1 MTQNIPSASIGL
13 ARANHVGIVV
23 SDLDAAIRFY
33 EALTGTKIV
42 NKDVIG
48 GPRMAAVQGLD
59 KVLIRYAN
67 VHLDNLNIDLLQYD
81 EPSPK
86 AARYSGND
94 ISAMHLCFE
103 VDDLDAVYQR
113 MTKAGLTFN
122 GEPITFQAED
132 QLKQGIGTTVAY
144 FDDPDGTHLEII
156 QPQGPFQRK
165 GHDGL

>member
-33 EALTGTKIV
+33 EALTGKTIA

-48 GPRMAAVQGLD
+48 GPGMAAVQGLD
-59 KVLIRYAN
+59 EVFIRYAN
-67 VHLDNLNIDLLQYD
+67 VYLDNLNIDLLQDD

-86 AARYSGND
+86 SARYSGND

-103 VDDLDAVYQR
+103 VDDLEAVYQR
-113 MTKAGLTFN
+113 MAEAGLTLN
-122 GEPITFQAED
+122 GELITFQAEY

-144 FDDPDGTHLEII
+144 FDDPDGIHLEII
-156 QPQGPFQRK
+156 QPKGSFQRK
-165 GHDGL
+165 GHEGL